1 MNQAIDVR
9 NISAQDLAA
18 LGMQDLAY
26 VKSVLH
32 EGEPAFAVHAADGT
46 LMALTATRLAADL
59 LVRNNEMEP
68 VSVH

>member
-9 NISAQDLAA
+9 NISPRDLAV

-59 LVRNNEMEP
+59 LVRNNEMQP